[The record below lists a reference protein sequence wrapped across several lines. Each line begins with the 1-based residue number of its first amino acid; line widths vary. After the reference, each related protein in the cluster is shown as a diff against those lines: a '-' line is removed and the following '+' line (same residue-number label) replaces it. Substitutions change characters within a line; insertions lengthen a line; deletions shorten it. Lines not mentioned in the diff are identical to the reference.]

1 MHRVRVVVVGDVL
14 VLFLLLEVHLS
25 VIGGVL
31 DILFLFIVSVG
42 EYVDVGCFQ

>member
-25 VIGGVL
+25 VIGGV
-31 DILFLFIVSVG
+31 FGYFISVYRFG
-42 EYVDVGCFQ
+42 R